1 MFGSNKRGFY
11 RTRGSLRLGLTPQ
24 EAVLLISLI
33 DSMAELLGPTTEPT
47 GDPLEQLQNLGEQ
60 AAPPADPALLRLFP
74 DAYRDDEDAA
84 ADFRRYT
91 ESGLRRLKAD
101 RLVVTRVVLA
111 ELTTPEVSEDR
122 PAVTDITRDKI
133 PALLGALNDMRLVL
147 GSRLDITDDEQEV
160 TKFWDPDDPRRQQF
174 EIYQWLTWLQATFLD
189 AIAK

>member
-11 RTRGSLRLGLTPQ
+11 RSRGSLRLGLTPQ

-33 DSMAELLGPTTEPT
+33 DSMTELLGPTTEPT

-101 RLVVTRVVLA
+101 RLVVARAVLA
-111 ELTTPEVSEDR
+111 ELTTPEVMEDR
-122 PAVTDITRDKI
+122 AAVTDITRDKI
-133 PALLGALNDMRLVL
+133 PDLLGSLNDMRLVL
-147 GSRLDITDDEQEV
+147 GSRLDITDDEQNV
-160 TKFWDPDDPRRQQF
+160 TEFWDPDDPRHQQF
-174 EIYQWLTWLQATFLD
+174 EIYQWLTWLQATLLD

>member
-11 RTRGSLRLGLTPQ
+11 RSRGSLRLGLTPQ

-33 DSMAELLGPTTEPT
+33 DSMTELLGPTAEPT

-101 RLVVTRVVLA
+101 RLVVTRAVLA
-111 ELTTPEVSEDR
+111 ELTTPDVAEDR
-122 PAVTDITRDKI
+122 AAVADITRDKI

-147 GSRLDITDDEQEV
+147 GSRLDITDDEQDV
-160 TKFWDPDDPRRQQF
+160 TEFWDPDDPRHQQF
-174 EIYQWLTWLQATFLD
+174 EIYQWLTWLQATLLD

>member
-11 RTRGSLRLGLTPQ
+11 RSRGSLRLGLTPQ

-33 DSMAELLGPTTEPT
+33 DSMTELLGPTTEPT

-101 RLVVTRVVLA
+101 RLVVARTVLA
-111 ELTTPEVSEDR
+111 ELTTPDVAEDR
-122 PAVTDITRDKI
+122 TAAADITRDKI

-147 GSRLDITDDEQEV
+147 GSRLDITDDEQDV
-160 TKFWDPDDPRRQQF
+160 TEFWDPDDPRQQQF
-174 EIYQWLTWLQATFLD
+174 EIYQWLTWLQATLLD